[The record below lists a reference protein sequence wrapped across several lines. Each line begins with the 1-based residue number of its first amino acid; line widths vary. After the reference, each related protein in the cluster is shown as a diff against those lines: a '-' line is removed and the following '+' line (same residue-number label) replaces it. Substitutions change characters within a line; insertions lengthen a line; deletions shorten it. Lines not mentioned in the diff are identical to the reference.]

1 MLSGNVNLMEENV
14 IQINDRITI
23 TINVDASTESIKY
36 VKNIIFRITTT
47 RKNGK
52 HLPIIIDDSVILCD
66 RIICDKTKTVTR
78 NFNEKNEICKTKN
91 FYI

>member
-23 TINVDASTESIKY
+23 NVDATTESIKY
-36 VKNIIFRITTT
+36 VKKIIFRITTT
-47 RKNGK
+47 RENGK
-52 HLPIIIDDSVILCD
+52 HLPSIIDDSVILCD
-66 RIICDKTKTVTR
+66 RIIYEERKTVTR
-78 NFNEKNEICKTKN
+78 NFNEKNEICKTNN

>member
-1 MLSGNVNLMEENV
+1 MLSGNVNLMEQNV

-23 TINVDASTESIKY
+23 NVDATTESIKY

-47 RKNGK
+47 RENGK
-52 HLPIIIDDSVILCD
+52 HLPSIIDDSVILCD
-66 RIICDKTKTVTR
+66 RIIYEETKTVTR